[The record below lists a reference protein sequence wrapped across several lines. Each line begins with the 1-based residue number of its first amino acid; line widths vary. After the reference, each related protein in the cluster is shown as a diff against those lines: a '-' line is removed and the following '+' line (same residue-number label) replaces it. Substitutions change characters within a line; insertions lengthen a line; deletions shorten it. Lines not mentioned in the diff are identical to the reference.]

1 MRSIIFLLSF
11 LFASTLTA
19 QQYPF
24 LSWSTADGLAQSQV
38 RCIYQDHLGYLWIGT
53 LGGVS
58 QFDGRSFTNYAKQ
71 DGLINN
77 QVNAITEIGDSAMVF
92 GSLGGITIFNG
103 HAFQEHPFP
112 ADRSNAQVNDFLA
125 SGKDELWI
133 ATEQGLLVFKNG
145 AFSPFPFDENLGTS
159 HVKRIFEFN
168 GELIIATK
176 QAIFAWDGTT
186 LKPLVSEN
194 EISGSIMDCTPAG
207 NDGLYIATVGSGL
220 LHYSYQNDDFKIK
233 VLDWDSN
240 NITGIISGANGT
252 YWVKSRDGLARLHQ
266 NGNVEYFGEA
276 QGLSPLDIR
285 ALLLD
290 RENNLWIGTNGG
302 GIRKYCGD
310 AFRYYKAENGL
321 AGNTVMSILQTD
333 DSTLWFGTYDNGIS
347 QKTGDAWRQFTTED
361 GLSNTRVW
369 CSLQTSDGDLWFG
382 TSGGLMQ
389 RTGDRFISHD
399 ASSGFPGRQV
409 YSLAEDQ
416 NGTLWCGTGKGLCFK
431 PVGENVFVQVDAVPG
446 IKIRGILHDKTNNMW
461 LATNEGVVQFDGKQV
476 KRYFE
481 SDGLPDNSVFCIA
494 KGPDNAIWVGT
505 ESGLCRIV
513 DTVVEP
519 LLVQGGFGA
528 NHINFISHLESG
540 EVWIGTNDG
549 LFHSSGYAHP
559 EWRRL
564 GRHDGLLYLET
575 NQNAVLVANN
585 LLWFGTSEALG
596 CLDLKAFSQRRVQ
609 ASPKIAFTQVRINLE
624 EPKWDKYGVKLSSY
638 GIWPTDLAVPHTDNH
653 FTFFFDALSMSQ
665 PERMQYQFMLEGL
678 ESDWEPVTDINFATY
693 SRLDYDDYV
702 FRVRAIDSFGET
714 SSEIQF
720 PFTIYPPFWL
730 TWWFIVIEVVV
741 VGAIVWLIYTWR
753 KRVLLEKVEKERLE
767 YRSRLLSLEQQTLN
781 SSMNRHFIFN
791 ALNSIQYYIN
801 RQDRLSA
808 NRYLSSFAK
817 LIRKNLDSSQ
827 VNFTSLKEEI
837 ERLELYLELEHM
849 RFKDK
854 FTYTIE
860 VEEGIDQESTHVP
873 AMLLQPFLE
882 NSIWHGILPSELPGV
897 IAVSIV
903 PINAHSI
910 AFRIV
915 DNGIGIETS
924 RKNKGENNNHISQG
938 MTITGGRI
946 ELLRKMTGKNV
957 ELIGPY
963 ELTDDQQHIIGT
975 CVEII
980 IPSDFS
986 SFETK

>member
-1 MRSIIFLLSF
+1 
-11 LFASTLTA
+11 
-19 QQYPF
+19 
-24 LSWSTADGLAQSQV
+24 
-38 RCIYQDHLGYLWIGT
+38 
-53 LGGVS
+53 
-58 QFDGRSFTNYAKQ
+58 
-71 DGLINN
+71 
-77 QVNAITEIGDSAMVF
+77 VNAITEIGDSAMVF
-92 GSLGGITIFNG
+92 GSLGGITVFNG
-103 HAFQEHPFP
+103 HSFQAFPFP
-112 ADRSNAQVNDFLA
+112 ADRSNVQVNDFLA
-125 SGKDELWI
+125 GGKDELWI
-133 ATEQGLLVFKNG
+133 ATEQGLLLYENG
-145 AFSPFPFDENLGTS
+145 VFSPFPFDENLGST
-159 HVKRIFEFN
+159 HVKRIFYLN
-168 GELIIATK
+168 NDLIITTK
-176 QAIFAWDGTT
+176 QAIFAWNGEKLTT
-186 LKPLVSEN
+186 LVDEN
-194 EISGSIMDCTPAG
+194 EISASVMDCTPAG
-207 NDGLYIATVGSGL
+207 DGLFIATVGNGL
-220 LHYSYQNDDFKIK
+220 LHYTFKNDQFKQQQLTKGESIA
-233 VLDWDSN
+233 N
-240 NITGIISGANGT
+240 NITGIISGADGT
-252 YWVKSRDGLARLHQ
+252 YWVKSRDGLARLQ
-266 NGNVEYFGEA
+266 PNGDVEYFGEA

-347 QKTGDAWRQFTTED
+347 QKIGDTWRQFTTED

-369 CSLQTSDGDLWFG
+369 CSLQTSDEDLWFG

-399 ASSGFPGRQV
+399 ASTGFPGRQV

-416 NGTLWCGTGKGLCFK
+416 NGTLWCGTGKGLCYK
-431 PVGENVFVQVDAVPG
+431 PTGEDVFIQVDAVPG
-446 IKIRGILHDKTNNMW
+446 IKIRGILRDKANAMW
-461 LATNEGVVQFDGKQV
+461 LATNEGVVQYDGNQV
-476 KRYFE
+476 TRFFE

-494 KGPDNAIWVGT
+494 SGPDNAIWVGT

-513 DTVVEP
+513 NSVVEP
-519 LLVQGGFGA
+519 LPVQGGFGA

-596 CLDLKAFSQRRVQ
+596 CLNLQAFSQRRIP
-609 ASPKIAFTQVRINLE
+609 ASPKITFTQVRINLE
-624 EPKWDKYGVKLSSY
+624 KPKWDKYGVKLSSY

-678 ESDWEPVTDINFATY
+678 ENDWEPLTDVNFATY
-693 SRLDYDDYV
+693 SRLDYDDYI
-702 FRVRAIDSFGET
+702 FKVRAIDSFGET
-714 SSEIQF
+714 SAEIQF
-720 PFTIYPPFWL
+720 PFTVYPPFWL
-730 TWWFIVIEVVV
+730 TWWFIVIEVVF
-741 VGAIVWLIYTWR
+741 VGAIIWLVYTWR
-753 KRVLLEKVEKERLE
+753 KRVILEKVEKERLE

-882 NSIWHGILPSELPGV
+882 NSIWHGILPSETPGV

-963 ELTDDQQHIIGT
+963 ELTDDQQNIIGT